1 MSIFNSTVVQ
11 HKRILNFLHTCIFST
26 LTVRKK
32 LDVIHIAAW
41 VMEVREEFH
50 SVEFYVLKVGAVAP
64 APADKADGIHRQET
78 DKTEHSMEGT
88 L

>member
-1 MSIFNSTVVQ
+1 MSIFNSTAVQ
-11 HKRILNFLHTCIFST
+11 RKRILNFLHTCTFST

-50 SVEFYVLKVGAVAP
+50 RVACYVLVAEAVAP
-64 APADKADGIHRQET
+64 APANKADGIHRKET
-78 DKTEHSMEGT
+78 DQSENSMGSS